1 MGGSVMGPGMQVKL
15 TGKSK
20 HGKNRIQQF
29 GQDFWISEVRDRI
42 QTITHKN
49 LPGPFLMVF
58 SETGDNRWVALNDD
72 PDFEVITDGSV

>member
-1 MGGSVMGPGMQVKL
+1 MGPGMQVKL
-15 TGKSK
+15 AGKSK

-29 GQDFWISEVRDRI
+29 GQDFWISEVRERI
-42 QTITHKN
+42 QTTTHKN

-58 SETGDNRWVALNDD
+58 SKTGDNRWVALNDD

>member
-1 MGGSVMGPGMQVKL
+1 MQVGDKIEL
-15 TGKSK
+15 KGRSK

-42 QTITHKN
+42 QTTTHKN

-58 SETGDNRWVALNDD
+58 SETGDNRWVALNDG
-72 PDFEVITDGSV
+72 PDFAVQQLLTE